1 MPQYNE
7 ECLIYSQGSVGSFRT
22 YMAEFEA
29 SSTNMTANIELSMIR
44 NNPTRIKSR
53 MYFKFSLRL
62 KGSLIVETTSRLRQ
76 TDRSI
81 SLYNE
86 KWYPKLKLRLRIPA
100 MSVFE
105 KEVQVLPP
113 NKTLLDQ
120 ESGVTNM
127 LAIHG
132 TQTRE
137 QKSASKQ
144 LRKPKP
150 IA

>member
-1 MPQYNE
+1 
-7 ECLIYSQGSVGSFRT
+7 
-22 YMAEFEA
+22 MAEFEA

-132 TQTRE
+132 T
-137 QKSASKQ
+137 
-144 LRKPKP
+144 
-150 IA
+150 